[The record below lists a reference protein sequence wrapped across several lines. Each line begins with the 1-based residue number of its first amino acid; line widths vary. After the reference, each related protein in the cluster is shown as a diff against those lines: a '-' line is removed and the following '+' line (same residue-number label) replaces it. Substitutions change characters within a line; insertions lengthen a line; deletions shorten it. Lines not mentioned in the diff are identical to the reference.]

1 VDVAPTAKDAF
12 LAILRTLAA
21 EDGTFCPRLAGL
33 VEKRERRHVARSPEQ
48 VHPRRPDLRRHTAPI
63 AAGWFVNT
71 NISNRQKAM
80 ILRAACE
87 AAGLVFGRDLQIELP
102 NAGQD

>member
-1 VDVAPTAKDAF
+1 
-12 LAILRTLAA
+12 
-21 EDGTFCPRLAGL
+21 
-33 VEKRERRHVARSPEQ
+33 
-48 VHPRRPDLRRHTAPI
+48 VHPHRPDLHRYTAPI
-63 AAGWFVNT
+63 GTGWFVNT

-102 NAGQD
+102 NAGQG